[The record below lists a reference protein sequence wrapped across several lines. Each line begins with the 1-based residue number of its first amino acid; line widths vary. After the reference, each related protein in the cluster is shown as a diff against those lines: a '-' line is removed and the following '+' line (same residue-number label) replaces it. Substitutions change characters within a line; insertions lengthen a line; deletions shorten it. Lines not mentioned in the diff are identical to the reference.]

1 MQMKTSTYLLWVSA
15 RFLFCGIVA
24 GCIRDDAVLVGVDRG
39 GVDGVALGGVGQ
51 DAERVAGV

>member
-1 MQMKTSTYLLWVSA
+1 MLWVSA

-24 GCIRDDAVLVGVDRG
+24 GRVRDDAVLVGVDGG